1 MKTSIMNGENI
12 SRLEFNYMISYRP
25 TYCPKFEKM
34 EEKIKSIFK
43 DIPFEY
49 LIYFWEKDKKLNNYH
64 THILLFCEYEDLIP
78 KLFINI
84 KGYKS
89 IINGVRNTR
98 IKKSKTLKNFNSGEK
113 ITKFV
118 DEFIEVNYSEI
129 RGREGKVF
137 LEKILECKNSSFYVS
152 KYSDRGLI
160 SGYIDKNLLEIG

>member
-1 MKTSIMNGENI
+1 MVGLLSSAAPFIACLGAHAQRKKFVSKAFVKCICE
-12 SRLEFNYMISYRP
+12 LFFWSYACLNHLPR
-25 TYCPKFEKM
+25 T
-34 EEKIKSIFK
+34 
-43 DIPFEY
+43 
-49 LIYFWEKDKKLNNYH
+49 WE
-64 THILLFCEYEDLIP
+64 
-78 KLFINI
+78 
-84 KGYKS
+84 
-89 IINGVRNTR
+89 NTR